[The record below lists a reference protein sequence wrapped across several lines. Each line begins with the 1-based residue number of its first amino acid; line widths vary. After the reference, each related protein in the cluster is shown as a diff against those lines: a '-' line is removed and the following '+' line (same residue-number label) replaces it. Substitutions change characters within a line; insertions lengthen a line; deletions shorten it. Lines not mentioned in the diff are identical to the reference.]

1 MWNVQSRKDVLLSSV
16 GSKRGSKMDSA
27 RLGSIALVVV
37 LFALI
42 VGGVYAY
49 QRSQSEVL
57 VDNPAVR
64 VETNKATGETKVEAP
79 FARVEKDQSGTHV
92 QAPGVD
98 VNVPKQPSDNSET
111 K

>member
-1 MWNVQSRKDVLLSSV
+1 M
-16 GSKRGSKMDSA
+16 
-27 RLGSIALVVV
+27 GSIALIIL

-42 VGGVYAY
+42 AGGVYAY

-57 VDNPAVR
+57 VDSPAVR
-64 VETNKATGETKVEAP
+64 VETNKATGETTVDAP
-79 FARVEKDQSGTHV
+79 FAHVEKDQNGTHV

-98 VNVPKQPSDNSET
+98 VNVPKQPAEN